1 MTKRNKNCPRIF
13 NNFLYLRRERWT
25 KKEKTKCFILLYIV
39 WRYYEPLKSEEKD
52 EEGSRSIFCHDK
64 HSKLSISSSRRKVKM
79 KRNQSRSSP
88 LREKE
93 QTGTKKNEGV
103 SECRVT
109 GPSTGAALRG
119 WPVYWIPQKFLTTPL
134 FERRPFSPSR
144 EISVPR
150 GSSVSLARSSTPP
163 PLSLFLADKNFEI
176 YRLGIPVTESTPSGI
191 EIQLWNFDSDK
202 CIAAILLHCLGAC
215 AMWINASLDR
225 LKFREQTSPPSIFYA
240 DSYDLH
246 IDWNYNFE
254 IFVYITRWLI
264 ELAILFLYFLFL
276 NDTRFVNS

>member
-1 MTKRNKNCPRIF
+1 
-13 NNFLYLRRERWT
+13 
-25 KKEKTKCFILLYIV
+25 
-39 WRYYEPLKSEEKD
+39 
-52 EEGSRSIFCHDK
+52 
-64 HSKLSISSSRRKVKM
+64 M

-144 EISVPR
+144 EVSVPR

-225 LKFREQTSPPSIFYA
+225 LKFREQTSPPSSMLIRT
-240 DSYDLH
+240 
-246 IDWNYNFE
+246 I
-254 IFVYITRWLI
+254 YILI
-264 ELAILFLYFLFL
+264 EIIISKYLYTYSMINWTCNSISLLFISKWYEI
-276 NDTRFVNS
+276 R